1 MIISKKKFREEIER
15 RIADEHQKLYME
27 QQIERLGRDLYCEVG
42 RLETLIRSI
51 EAKVMAHTEE
61 RKDEIV

>member
-15 RIADEHQKLYME
+15 RIADEHQKMYME

-42 RLETLIRSI
+42 RLEAMIRSI